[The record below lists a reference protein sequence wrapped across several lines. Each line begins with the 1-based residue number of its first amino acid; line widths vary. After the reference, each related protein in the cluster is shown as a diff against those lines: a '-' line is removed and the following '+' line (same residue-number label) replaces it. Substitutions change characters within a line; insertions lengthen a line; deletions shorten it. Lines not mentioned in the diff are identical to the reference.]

1 MKKNTKDKKPRVHF
15 IKEKKTLEQ
24 LQKLVGGYIEMYSMD
39 DGRQLIINEDG
50 KMMNLQYNPEAT
62 DLLPNNF
69 YHDTVVGDAVVLS
82 GDALLD

>member
-1 MKKNTKDKKPRVHF
+1 
-15 IKEKKTLEQ
+15 
-24 LQKLVGGYIEMYSMD
+24 
-39 DGRQLIINEDG
+39 
-50 KMMNLQYNPEAT
+50 MNLQYNPEAT